1 MDTRG
6 KVLFVDDE
14 INILKSIRRGFLHA
28 PFEVVTAESARD
40 GLRILEES
48 CVDIVVTD
56 YRMPDID
63 GFQFLKMVKERYPEV
78 NRVILSG
85 FIEKSV
91 AVESLTRG
99 LASTYILKPWLND
112 DVEEKIDHI
121 LSMRKAL
128 KSKKLLGI
136 INQIE
141 NLPHLD
147 NLYQEFMEA
156 VNEDKSMDTISKI
169 IQKDL
174 SIATKVL
181 QVANSAFYGLKN
193 CTSIKQ
199 AAVTLGLDT
208 LQDIL
213 LTISIINTMKWNVT
227 QMNRLQEI
235 FLNAF
240 IMNSHLPQLH
250 KFTPEA
256 HFYRTFPSVGLTYDV
271 GKVLLL
277 QYFPDRYASVQKYAQ
292 LRSEK
297 DFYECEVDLGFHEVT
312 HQEVGAFFL
321 DYWNLPQIF
330 IETAL
335 FHHTP
340 ESSSSQYRD
349 ITSITHLI
357 DALIYE
363 LRMEK
368 DPDPAAYEHP
378 HIPAEVIQ
386 ETILSIKKKLTKSI
400 FSDQQK

>member
-1 MDTRG
+1 MMETRG

-28 PFEVVTAESARD
+28 PFEVITAENARD

-48 CVDIVVTD
+48 RVDVVVSD
-56 YRMPDID
+56 YRMPEID
-63 GFQFLKMVKERYPEV
+63 GFQFLRRVKERFPEV

-99 LASTYILKPWLND
+99 LASTYILKPWLNE
-112 DVEEKIDHI
+112 DVEEKITHI
-121 LSMRKAL
+121 LRMQMAL

-147 NLYQEFMEA
+147 NIYQEFMDA
-156 VNEDKSMDTISKI
+156 VNEEKPMDAFAKI

-181 QVANSAFYGLKN
+181 QIANSAFYGLKN

-199 AAVTLGLDT
+199 AAITLGLDT

-213 LTISIINTMKWNVT
+213 LTISIVNTMKWNVG
-227 QMNRLQEI
+227 QLARLQEI
-235 FLNAF
+235 FRNSF

-250 KFTPEA
+250 RFTSES
-256 HFYRTFPSVGLTYDV
+256 HYYKNFPSVGLPYDV
-271 GKVLLL
+271 GKIILL
-277 QYFPDRYASVQKYAQ
+277 QYFPDRYSSILDYAQ
-292 LRSEK
+292 HQPEK
-297 DFYECEVDLGFHEVT
+297 DFYRCELELGFQGVT
-312 HQEVGAFFL
+312 HQEIGAFFL
-321 DYWNLPQIF
+321 DYWNLPQVF

-349 ITSITHLI
+349 II
-357 DALIYE
+357 DIAYLLDSLIYAISNGRE
-363 LRMEK
+363 PDADSYAHPDIPEAVLR
-368 DPDPAAYEHP
+368 
-378 HIPAEVIQ
+378 
-386 ETILSIKKKLTKSI
+386 ETIDGIKKKLTKSI
-400 FSDQQK
+400 FSDE